1 MLKHLSTRVLLA
13 LVAGLAAGMAVGA
26 YGGAA
31 LAAASANIEAV
42 GGLWLNALRMTIVP
56 LVFSLLV
63 TGIASVADVAAT
75 GRLAVRALGL
85 MCLLLL
91 LAAGYATLASQGV
104 LALWPVDAQ
113 GAAALRAGVDGAQQS
128 AMVVPGFA
136 DWVRSL
142 APANALRAAVDDAIL
157 PLVVFGIFFGF
168 AVTRLADDLRLP
180 LLNFFRAMAETMI
193 VIVGWVLWA
202 APLGVFALTLGVG
215 LRAGAGAAGAL
226 LQYVAVVCLVT
237 IGIFLLPYLLVA
249 LRRGAGG
256 GTTLAAFTRAVTPVQ
271 VLAFSTQSSL
281 ACLPAMIDRARNDLG
296 VPARVTGL
304 VLPLAVAVFR
314 LTSPVANLAVA
325 YFCAHIYG
333 IDPGLPQMIGA
344 VFVAFAI
351 SIGTVGLPGQVSF
364 FASVAPLCLTLGVPL
379 DLLPILLAV
388 EVIPDIFR
396 TIGNVTA
403 DIGITAVL
411 ADES

>member
-1 MLKHLSTRVLLA
+1 VQ
-13 LVAGLAAGMAVGA
+13 
-26 YGGAA
+26 Y
-31 LAAASANIEAV
+31 
-42 GGLWLNALRMTIVP
+42 
-56 LVFSLLV
+56 
-63 TGIASVADVAAT
+63 
-75 GRLAVRALGL
+75 
-85 MCLLLL
+85 
-91 LAAGYATLASQGV
+91 
-104 LALWPVDAQ
+104 
-113 GAAALRAGVDGAQQS
+113 
-128 AMVVPGFA
+128 
-136 DWVRSL
+136 
-142 APANALRAAVDDAIL
+142 
-157 PLVVFGIFFGF
+157 VVF
-168 AVTRLADDLRLP
+168 VS
-180 LLNFFRAMAETMI
+180 
-193 VIVGWVLWA
+193 
-202 APLGVFALTLGVG
+202 
-215 LRAGAGAAGAL
+215 
-226 LQYVAVVCLVT
+226 LVT
-237 IGIFLLPYLLVA
+237 IGIFLLPYIVVA

-256 GTTLAAFTRAVTPVQ
+256 RTTLAAFSRAVTPVQ

-296 VPARVTGL
+296 VSARVTGL

-333 IDPGLPQMIGA
+333 VDPGLPQMIGA

-351 SIGTVGLPGQVSF
+351 SVGTVGLPGQVSF

-411 ADES
+411 ADEAPA